1 MKKDLGLYIHIPF
14 CVKKCEYC
22 DFLSWNAEEEER
34 QQYVAALLSEIESYR
49 EFAKGYRVSTIF
61 IGGGT
66 PSVLLPKQMEDILQ
80 KIYEIFELERRAEI
94 TIEVNPGTVDE
105 EKLQC
110 YKENGVNR
118 LSMGLQSVK
127 DEKLRLLGRIHTY
140 QEFVESYELAR
151 KAGFDNISIDL
162 ISSVP
167 GQTLQEWKEELETAA
182 AQNPEHISVY
192 QLIIEEGT
200 PFYEKYAEHPELL
213 PDEETS
219 REIYLWTGKF
229 LKEAGYEQYEISN
242 YAKPGKESRHNLKY
256 WERGDY
262 LGLGLGAA
270 SMVRNIRMSNTKDMR
285 TYLERCD
292 KPKTMREDVQFLE
305 EPRQMEEFMF
315 LGLRKTR
322 GVSKKEF
329 KRIFG
334 REMDMVYEKALHK
347 CLENGM
353 LLEHKDRIFLSEEGT
368 LLSNMVLSEFLLQNK
383 NRKNR
388 GGIV

>member
-14 CVKKCEYC
+14 CARKCEYC
-22 DFLSWNAEEEER
+22 DFLSWSAGEEER
-34 QQYVAALLSEIESYR
+34 EQYVEALLLEIESYR
-49 EFAKGYRVSTIF
+49 EFAKGYRVSTVF

-66 PSVLLPKQMEDILQ
+66 PSVLLPKQMERILQ
-80 KIYEIFELERRAEI
+80 KVYEVFELEKRPEI
-94 TIEVNPGTVDE
+94 TIEINPGTVNE

-118 LSMGLQSVK
+118 LSMGLQSVNN
-127 DEKLRLLGRIHTY
+127 EKLRLLGRIHTY
-140 QEFVESYELAR
+140 QDFVGSYELAR
-151 KAGFDNISIDL
+151 KVGFDNISLDL
-162 ISSVP
+162 ISSIP
-167 GQTLQEWKEELETAA
+167 GQTLQDWKKELETAT
-182 AQNPEHISVY
+182 AQKPEHISVY

-213 PDEETS
+213 PDEEIS

-242 YAKPGKESRHNLKY
+242 YTKSGKESRHNLKY

-270 SMVRNIRMSNTKDMR
+270 SMVRNIRMSNTKDMK
-285 TYLERCD
+285 TYLERCTQ
-292 KPKTMREDVQFLE
+292 PKTMREDVQFLE

-329 KRIFG
+329 RRTFG

-368 LLSNMVLSEFLLQNK
+368 LLSNMVLSEFLFDL
-383 NRKNR
+383 
-388 GGIV
+388 

>member
-1 MKKDLGLYIHIPF
+1 MKKDLGLYVHIPF
-14 CVKKCEYC
+14 CVRKCEYC
-22 DFLSWNAEEEER
+22 DFLSWSAGEEER
-34 QQYVAALLSEIESYR
+34 EQYVSALLSEIESYR
-49 EFAKGYRVSTIF
+49 DFVKGYRVSTIF
-61 IGGGT
+61 VGGGT
-66 PSVLLPKQMEDILQ
+66 PSVLRPKQMERILQ
-80 KIYEIFELERRAEI
+80 KIYEVFELEKRPEI

-110 YKENGVNR
+110 YKANGVNR

-140 QEFVESYELAR
+140 QEFAESYELAR
-151 KAGFDNISIDL
+151 KVGFDNISIDL

-167 GQTLQEWKEELETAA
+167 GQTLQEWKEELEIAA
-182 AQNPEHISVY
+182 VQNPEHISVY

-219 REIYLWTGKF
+219 REIYLWTGRF

-270 SMVRNIRMSNTKDMR
+270 SMVRNIRMSNTKDMK

-329 KRIFG
+329 RRIFG

-368 LLSNMVLSEFLLQNK
+368 LLSNMVLSEFLFD
-383 NRKNR
+383 
-388 GGIV
+388 

>member
-14 CVKKCEYC
+14 CARKCEYC
-22 DFLSWNAEEEER
+22 DFLSWSAGEEER
-34 QQYVAALLSEIESYR
+34 EQYVEALLLEIESYR

-66 PSVLLPKQMEDILQ
+66 PSVLLPKQMERILQ
-80 KIYEIFELERRAEI
+80 KVYEVFELEKRPEI
-94 TIEVNPGTVDE
+94 TIEINPGTVNE

-118 LSMGLQSVK
+118 LSMGLQSVNN
-127 DEKLRLLGRIHTY
+127 EKLRLLGRIHTY
-140 QEFVESYELAR
+140 QDFVGSYELAR
-151 KAGFDNISIDL
+151 KVGFDNISLDL
-162 ISSVP
+162 ISSIP
-167 GQTLQEWKEELETAA
+167 GQTLQDWKKELETAT
-182 AQNPEHISVY
+182 AQKPEHISVY

-242 YAKPGKESRHNLKY
+242 YTKSGKESRHNLKY

-270 SMVRNIRMSNTKDMR
+270 SMVRNIRMSNTKDMK
-285 TYLERCD
+285 TYLERCTQ
-292 KPKTMREDVQFLE
+292 PKTMREDVQFLE

-329 KRIFG
+329 RRTFG

-368 LLSNMVLSEFLLQNK
+368 LLSNMVLSEFLFDL
-383 NRKNR
+383 
-388 GGIV
+388 

>member
-1 MKKDLGLYIHIPF
+1 M
-14 CVKKCEYC
+14 
-22 DFLSWNAEEEER
+22 
-34 QQYVAALLSEIESYR
+34 
-49 EFAKGYRVSTIF
+49 
-61 IGGGT
+61 
-66 PSVLLPKQMEDILQ
+66 
-80 KIYEIFELERRAEI
+80 
-94 TIEVNPGTVDE
+94 
-105 EKLQC
+105 
-110 YKENGVNR
+110 
-118 LSMGLQSVK
+118 SMGLQSVK

-140 QEFVESYELAR
+140 QEFAESYELAR
-151 KAGFDNISIDL
+151 KVGLDNISIDL

-167 GQTLQEWKEELETAA
+167 GQTLQEWKEELEIAA
-182 AQNPEHISVY
+182 VQNPEHISVY

-219 REIYLWTGKF
+219 REIYLWTGRF

-270 SMVRNIRMSNTKDMR
+270 SMVRNIRMSNTKDMK

-329 KRIFG
+329 RRIFG

-368 LLSNMVLSEFLLQNK
+368 LLSNMVLSEFLFD
-383 NRKNR
+383 
-388 GGIV
+388 

>member
-22 DFLSWNAEEEER
+22 DFLSWSAGEEER
-34 QQYVAALLSEIESYR
+34 EQYVNALLSEIESYK
-49 EFAKGYRVSTIF
+49 EFAKGYRVSTVF

-66 PSVLLPKQMEDILQ
+66 PSVLLPKQMERILQ
-80 KIYEIFELERRAEI
+80 KVYEVFDLEKRPEI

-110 YKENGVNR
+110 YKENKINR

-127 DEKLRLLGRIHTY
+127 DDKLRLLGRIHTY
-140 QEFVESYELAR
+140 QDFVDSYELAR
-151 KAGFDNISIDL
+151 KVGFDNISLDL
-162 ISSVP
+162 ISSIP

-182 AQNPEHISVY
+182 AQKPEHISVY

-242 YAKPGKESRHNLKY
+242 YAKSGKESRHNLKY

-270 SMVRNIRMSNTKDMR
+270 SMVRNIRMSNTKDMKV
-285 TYLERCD
+285 YLERCSQ
-292 KPKTMREDVQFLE
+292 PKTMREDVQFLE

-322 GVSKKEF
+322 GISKKEF
-329 KRIFG
+329 RRIFG
-334 REMDMVYEKALHK
+334 RDIDMVYEKALHK

-353 LLEHKDRIFLSEEGT
+353 LVEHKDWISLSEEGV
-368 LLSNMVLSEFLLQNK
+368 LLSNAVLSEFLFDK
-383 NRKNR
+383 
-388 GGIV
+388 

>member
-22 DFLSWNAEEEER
+22 DFLSWNAGEEER

-80 KIYEIFELERRAEI
+80 KIYEIFELERRPEI

-329 KRIFG
+329 RRIFG

-368 LLSNMVLSEFLLQNK
+368 LLSNMVLSEFLFD
-383 NRKNR
+383 
-388 GGIV
+388 

>member
-22 DFLSWNAEEEER
+22 DFLSWNAGEEER

-80 KIYEIFELERRAEI
+80 KIYEIFELERRPEI
-94 TIEVNPGTVDE
+94 TVEVNPGTVDE
-105 EKLQC
+105 EKLRC

-368 LLSNMVLSEFLLQNK
+368 LLSNMVLSEFLFDL
-383 NRKNR
+383 
-388 GGIV
+388 

>member
-14 CVKKCEYC
+14 CVRKCEYC
-22 DFLSWNAEEEER
+22 DFLSWSAGEEER
-34 QQYVAALLSEIESYR
+34 EQYVEALLLEIESYR
-49 EFAKGYRVSTIF
+49 EFAKGYRVSTVF

-66 PSVLLPKQMEDILQ
+66 PSVLLPKQMERILQ
-80 KIYEIFELERRAEI
+80 KVYEVFELEKRPEI
-94 TIEVNPGTVDE
+94 TIEINPGTVNE

-118 LSMGLQSVK
+118 LSMGLQSVNN
-127 DEKLRLLGRIHTY
+127 EKLRLLGRIHTY
-140 QEFVESYELAR
+140 QDFVGSYELAR
-151 KAGFDNISIDL
+151 KVGFDNISLDL
-162 ISSVP
+162 ISSIP
-167 GQTLQEWKEELETAA
+167 GQTLQDWKKELETAV
-182 AQNPEHISVY
+182 AQKPEHISVY

-200 PFYEKYAEHPELL
+200 PFYEKYVEHPELL

-242 YAKPGKESRHNLKY
+242 YTKSGKESRHNLKY

-270 SMVRNIRMSNTKDMR
+270 SMVRNIRMSNTKDMK
-285 TYLERCD
+285 TYLERCTQ
-292 KPKTMREDVQFLE
+292 PKTMREDVQFLE

-329 KRIFG
+329 RRTFG
-334 REMDMVYEKALHK
+334 REMNMVYEKALHK

-368 LLSNMVLSEFLLQNK
+368 LLSNMVLSEFLFDL
-383 NRKNR
+383 
-388 GGIV
+388 

>member
-1 MKKDLGLYIHIPF
+1 MKKDLGLYVHIPF
-14 CVKKCEYC
+14 CVRKCEYC
-22 DFLSWNAEEEER
+22 DFLSWSAGEEER
-34 QQYVAALLSEIESYR
+34 EQYVNALLSEIESYR
-49 EFAKGYRVSTIF
+49 DFVKGYRVSTIF
-61 IGGGT
+61 VGGGT
-66 PSVLLPKQMEDILQ
+66 PSVLRPKQMERILQ
-80 KIYEIFELERRAEI
+80 KIYEVFELEKRPEI

-110 YKENGVNR
+110 YKANGVNR

-140 QEFVESYELAR
+140 QEFAESYELAR
-151 KAGFDNISIDL
+151 KVGFDNISIDL
-162 ISSVP
+162 ISSVL
-167 GQTLQEWKEELETAA
+167 GQTLQEWKEELEIAA
-182 AQNPEHISVY
+182 VQNPEHISVY

-219 REIYLWTGKF
+219 REIYLWTGRF

-270 SMVRNIRMSNTKDMR
+270 SMVRNIRMSNTKDMK

-329 KRIFG
+329 RRIFG

-368 LLSNMVLSEFLLQNK
+368 LLSNMVLSEFLFD
-383 NRKNR
+383 
-388 GGIV
+388 

>member
-22 DFLSWNAEEEER
+22 DFLSWNAGEEER

-80 KIYEIFELERRAEI
+80 KIYEIFELERRPEI

-368 LLSNMVLSEFLLQNK
+368 LLSNMVLSEFLFD
-383 NRKNR
+383 
-388 GGIV
+388 

>member
-80 KIYEIFELERRAEI
+80 KIYEIFELERRPEI
-94 TIEVNPGTVDE
+94 TVEVNPGTVDE

-151 KAGFDNISIDL
+151 KAGVDNISIDL

-368 LLSNMVLSEFLLQNK
+368 LLSNMVLSEFLFDL
-383 NRKNR
+383 
-388 GGIV
+388 

>member
-22 DFLSWNAEEEER
+22 DFLSWNAGEEER

-80 KIYEIFELERRAEI
+80 KIYEIFELERRPEL
-94 TIEVNPGTVDE
+94 TVEVNPGTVDE

-368 LLSNMVLSEFLLQNK
+368 LLSNMVLSEFLFDL
-383 NRKNR
+383 
-388 GGIV
+388 